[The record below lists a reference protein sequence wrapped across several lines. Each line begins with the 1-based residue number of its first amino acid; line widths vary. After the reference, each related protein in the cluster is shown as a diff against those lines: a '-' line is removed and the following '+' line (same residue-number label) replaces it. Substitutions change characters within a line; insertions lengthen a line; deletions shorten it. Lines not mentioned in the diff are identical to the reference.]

1 MIYLFTFLPP
11 PTHHPFPLMS
21 LCDRCGRT
29 IDKQKEI
36 PFKSSTDEIV
46 FIQSQ
51 VRRVEQEIERLTA
64 QRVVLQRR
72 LNTIAASTVTLPY
85 EIISTIFQ
93 HACPPLDVGNT
104 QETNDNSSSKDGG
117 ITYPTLP
124 FKLAA
129 VCSQWRDIA
138 LSTPQL
144 WTSVAF
150 TLYQSRAASNAAALD
165 TFFQRSGS
173 CEVTVSLIF
182 ASGDEGRE
190 RLETETPPSQDVLGV
205 FVKNSQRWGT
215 LKIDGLPPEWIPAL
229 RAAQHRTPEI
239 RQLWLCPYDNSR
251 EQQMVDIFVDA
262 PELRRVTLDNTFLS
276 AISLPWTGLTH
287 LKVSWVSID
296 ECAEM
301 LRRCPNLLECD
312 FQRILSNAEFHT
324 LPSGDEPPVIL
335 SNLHTLKWSYA
346 GDAWE
351 FQLFERIRFPALKHF
366 KMKLRY
372 DLTHFQMIQG
382 ILGKLLGETSPC
394 VERVDFDLGC
404 PWVNVCEILKV
415 VPRVKELRLVD
426 EHDPEFVRGLM
437 GALVVPSPSSMLEN
451 NLEKKESGSGGGG
464 GVFLPELRSLEF
476 QGNNPTDFSFP
487 KLVVEQLQRRW
498 DLDTIDLY
506 SIEARLASGSS
517 IGSDN
522 SSTDRGG
529 GGGGS
534 SSSTKRRSR
543 LESVNLELTSEVY
556 VDGLVGQGIVKEGLK
571 ELLIHG
577 MKVRIVNGF
586 DGKTWL

>member
-1 MIYLFTFLPP
+1 MN
-11 PTHHPFPLMS
+11 

-29 IDKQKEI
+29 VDAKQKEV
-36 PFKSSTDEIV
+36 PFKSPTDEVV

-51 VRRVEQEIERLTA
+51 VRRVEQDIERLTA
-64 QRVVLQRR
+64 QRVHLQRR
-72 LNTIAASTVTLPY
+72 LNAIAASTVTLPY

-93 HACPPLDVGNT
+93 QACPPLDVNCT
-104 QETNDNSSSKDGG
+104 QESTESSSKDGG

-150 TLYQSRAASNAAALD
+150 TLYQNRAPLNAAALE
-165 TFFQRSGS
+165 TFFARSGS
-173 CEVTVSLIF
+173 CEVAVSLIF
-182 ASGDEGRE
+182 ASGDEGRD
-190 RLETETPPSQDVLGV
+190 RLENDTPPSQDVLRV
-205 FVKNSQRWGT
+205 FVDYSKRWGT

-229 RAAQHRTPEI
+229 RAAKHCTPGI

-251 EQQMVDIFVDA
+251 EQQMVDIFADA

-276 AISLPWTGLTH
+276 AITLPWTGLTH

-301 LRRCPNLLECD
+301 LRRCPSLLECD
-312 FQRILSNAEFHT
+312 FSRILSNAEFHV
-324 LPSGDEPPVIL
+324 LPQPGEEPPIVL
-335 SNLHTLKWSYA
+335 KDLHTLKWSYA

-351 FQLFERIRFPALKHF
+351 FPLFERIRFPALRHL

-372 DLTHFQMIQG
+372 DLTHFQTIQG
-382 ILGKLLGETSPC
+382 ILGRMLGETSVG
-394 VERVDFDLGC
+394 VERMDLDLGC
-404 PWVNVCEILKV
+404 PWTSVYEILRG
-415 VPRVKELRLVD
+415 VPKVKELRLVD
-426 EHDPEFVRGLM
+426 EHDPEFVRGLI
-437 GALVVPSPSSMLEN
+437 GALVPTSLMVSE
-451 NLEKKESGSGGGG
+451 EKKEKE

-487 KLVVEQLQRRW
+487 KLVRRR
-498 DLDTIDLY
+498 
-506 SIEARLASGSS
+506 ARLE
-517 IGSDN
+517 N
-522 SSTDRGG
+522 
-529 GGGGS
+529 
-534 SSSTKRRSR
+534 
-543 LESVNLELTSEVY
+543 VNLELTSEVY
-556 VDGLVGQGIVKEGLK
+556 VDGLAAQGGIVKDGLK
-571 ELLIHG
+571 ELLKYG

>member
-1 MIYLFTFLPP
+1 
-11 PTHHPFPLMS
+11 MS
-21 LCDRCGRT
+21 LCDRCRGT
-29 IDKQKEI
+29 LDKQKEI
-36 PFKSSTDEIV
+36 PFKSPTDEIV
-46 FIQSQ
+46 YIQSQ

-64 QRVVLQRR
+64 QRVHLQRK
-72 LNTIAASTVTLPY
+72 LNTIAASTVSLPY

-93 HACPPLDVGNT
+93 HACPSLDVGST
-104 QETNDNSSSKDGG
+104 QETTDTPSKDGG

-150 TLYQSRAASNAAALD
+150 TLYQSRAASNAAALE

-182 ASGDEGRE
+182 ASGDEGRD
-190 RLETETPPSQDVLGV
+190 RLENDTPPSQEVLKV
-205 FVKNSQRWGT
+205 FVANSKRWGT

-229 RAAQHRTPEI
+229 RAARHCTPEI

-251 EQQMVDIFVDA
+251 EQQMVDIFADA

-276 AISLPWTGLTH
+276 AITLPWTGLTH

-301 LRRCPNLLECD
+301 LRRCPSLLECD

-324 LPSGDEPPVIL
+324 LPQPGEHPPIVL
-335 SNLHTLKWSYA
+335 KDLHTLKWSYA

-351 FQLFERIRFPALKHF
+351 FQLFERIHFPALKYL

-372 DLTHFQMIQG
+372 DLTHFQTIQG
-382 ILGKLLGETSPC
+382 ILAKVLGETSPG
-394 VERVDFDLGC
+394 VERIDFDLGC
-404 PWVNVCEILKV
+404 PWTNVYEILRG
-415 VPRVKELRLVD
+415 VPRVKEVRLVD

-437 GALVVPSPSSMLEN
+437 GALVPPSPSSAMEN
-451 NLEKKESGSGGGG
+451 NLGGTGGEKDKD

-487 KLVVEQLQRRW
+487 KLVVEQLKRRW
-498 DLDTIDLY
+498 DLDTFELY
-506 SIEARLASGSS
+506 AIEVSQSASNN
-517 IGSDN
+517 GSDKN
-522 SSTDRGG
+522 STDRGG
-529 GGGGS
+529 G
-534 SSSTKRRSR
+534 KRKRAR
-543 LESVNLELTSEVY
+543 LENVNLELTSEVY
-556 VDGLVGQGIVKEGLK
+556 VDGLAAQGGVVKDGLK
-571 ELLIHG
+571 ELLKFG